1 MEPWET
7 EPLLL
12 LHFCGRNK
20 NRAQS
25 EPFQCKRLPK
35 CESDLG
41 KDRVLDLQGRLR
53 ERAWRGYLCSYRQ
66 WIDFAGRCECY

>member
-12 LHFCGRNK
+12 LHFYGRNK

-41 KDRVLDLQGRLR
+41 KDRVLYLQGRLR